1 MSNIY
6 IFLRLE
12 SLQPLEEAQA
22 AILQSCEEGSIN
34 FTNEKYI
41 TELLT
46 VQKAQIL
53 QSSKLVTA
61 FREKLNKCQNERGEL
76 QEKISRQGQTI
87 EKLEDDL
94 QVIQLTSE
102 KASQKLKSLE
112 QEKFSLLEEKSYMQD
127 LLLDRENFIKQR
139 DTQFGN
145 IIRLVTEID
154 LCVNDVRKL
163 VELGESIAK
172 GEEPPVTSLLGLS
185 DELEMHLRSL
195 NNESGGGGDEY
206 DPLDPPTNN
215 GANNSSFNN
224 SNNSIVSKY
233 LASVSNGVTSST
245 EEFSLGDMEWALDR
259 IKKIR
264 DLRQNIGVIRDQVN
278 DLYTDMVGGKV
289 EGCNVQ

>member
-1 MSNIY
+1 M
-6 IFLRLE
+6 
-12 SLQPLEEAQA
+12 EEAQA

-34 FTNEKYI
+34 FSNEKYI

-61 FREKLNKCQNERGEL
+61 FREKLNKCQNEKGEL
-76 QEKISRQGQTI
+76 QDKISRQEQAI

-102 KASQKLKSLE
+102 KTSLKLKSLE
-112 QEKFSLLEEKSYMQD
+112 QEKFSLLEEKSYLQD
-127 LLLDRENFIKQR
+127 LLVDRENFIKQR

-185 DELEMHLRSL
+185 DELEMHLQSL

-206 DPLDPPTNN
+206 DPLDPPISSS
-215 GANNSSFNN
+215 GVNNSSFNN
-224 SNNSIVSKY
+224 SSNSLVSKY